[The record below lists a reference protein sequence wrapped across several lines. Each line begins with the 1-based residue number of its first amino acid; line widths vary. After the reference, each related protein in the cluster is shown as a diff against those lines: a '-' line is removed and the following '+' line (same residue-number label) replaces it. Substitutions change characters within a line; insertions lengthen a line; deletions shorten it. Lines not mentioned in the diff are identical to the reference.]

1 VIELFP
7 RYELYA
13 RARGFNEDYI
23 QQVRRVVRF
32 FDGFMPPET
41 EINQISADDFRRFI
55 LYLKDRPLWEGKKGQ
70 ASQTLSATSINTY
83 TRAVK
88 AFFSWAASEGIIANN
103 PLAEVPAYRK
113 PKTLPK
119 IYTEDELRAIFRVI
133 ENDLRNQAFIYTF
146 LDSGIRL
153 GELNKLDMNDIDLAA
168 GIIKVHGKGGKDRY
182 SYLPPTTLAIINRY
196 VKRYRNAATKN
207 EPLFTTK
214 DGRAI
219 SLAGIQSLLARI
231 GQKAGIKERLA
242 PHKLRHTMATYS
254 LKYGGNLDY
263 VRRILGHSSD
273 QTTSDSYLNPRSE
286 DIQAAHRKFS
296 PVENL
301 RSPINGNEII
311 MKKTASGAYQEENA
325 EGVAKGLKKFEI
337 AERSDR
343 QNTRH
348 PRPSHIAQGETNEGP
363 SITEEEKGPYLGDL
377 RLRPLHKD
385 LYWGH
390 QRKLLE
396 LTDRLIRDVQD
407 LKRLMAAFEKYRK
420 WGSKYK
426 VGSLFEVLLEIQK
439 SEYRQLWPFLLKHLN
454 DEFCDPP
461 LEEQLTKIVFD
472 PNWSDA
478 GKQEPLNTSIGH
490 VLENL
495 FLVKERGTLQ
505 GTCRIC
511 ENYFLRD
518 ISS

>member
-1 VIELFP
+1 MIELFP

-23 QQVRRVVRF
+23 QQVRRVMRF
-32 FDGFMPPET
+32 FNGFMPPET
-41 EINQISADDFRRFI
+41 QINQISADDFRRFI
-55 LYLKDRPLWEGKKGQ
+55 LYLKDRPLWEGKKGE

-153 GELNKLDMNDIDLAA
+153 GELNKLDINDIDLAA

-301 RSPINGNEII
+301 HPINGDEII
-311 MKKTASGAYQEENA
+311 AKKAESGVYQEENTEA
-325 EGVAKGLKKFEI
+325 AAKRLKKFEI
-337 AERSDR
+337 TERSGK
-343 QNTRH
+343 QNTIQ
-348 PRPSHIAQGETNEGP
+348 PRPSHNTQGEINKEP
-363 SITEEEKGPYLGDL
+363 NITEDEKRPYLDDF

-396 LTDRLIRDVQD
+396 LTDRLILDVQD
-407 LKRLMAAFEKYRK
+407 LNKVMAAFLKFRK
-420 WGSKYK
+420 MGSKYK
-426 VGSLFEVLLEIQK
+426 VGSLFEVMLEIQK

-454 DEFCDPP
+454 DEFCNPS

-472 PNWSDA
+472 PNWWEV
-478 GKQEPLNTSIGH
+478 GKQEPLNISIGH
-490 VLENL
+490 VLEKL

-511 ENYFLRD
+511 GSYFLRD
-518 ISS
+518 NGS